1 VSGLLE
7 PGAHRAAELTGDAV
21 IVEAMLRVEVAWLRA
36 LASVGAATAEQAEVV
51 AAAAAQWEPDLKLLA
66 EISEESGNPVVA
78 LVVWLRDVIRDS
90 TADRG
95 SDSVAG
101 QAAALVHRGLTSQDV
116 LDTALMLIARAAL
129 HRMAADLTETASVLA
144 ELAARHRSTV
154 MAGRTI
160 TQHAVPITFGLV
172 AAQWLTAVLDV
183 SDGVRRVD
191 EALPVQCGGAAG
203 TLSLAAELVDEPVV
217 AARHLAGELALAAPD
232 LPWHT
237 RRRPITELADALVS
251 VTDVLGLV
259 AGQVLLLSRPEIGEL
274 SEGSPPGRGGS
285 STMPHKRNP
294 VLAVLVRSAALQAP
308 LLAAQ
313 MHLAAVEA
321 MDQRPDGAWHTEWPS
336 FRRLLELAVTA
347 TGQARELV
355 TGLQV
360 HDDVMQRRAALH
372 VRSLLAERYGSADA
386 VPPDAE
392 PGDYLG
398 ATSVFVDA
406 ALARHGGT
414 GEGGH
419 E

>member
-1 VSGLLE
+1 MSGLLE
-7 PGAHRAAELTGDAV
+7 PGAHRAAELTGDRAV
-21 IVEAMLRVEVAWLRA
+21 VEAMLRVEVAWLRT
-36 LASVGAATAEQAEVV
+36 LAAAGAATAEQAEVV
-51 AAAAAQWEPDLKLLA
+51 AAAAARWEPDLALLA
-66 EISEESGNPVVA
+66 EVSEESGNPVVA
-78 LVVWLRDVIRDS
+78 LVVWLRDVVRDS
-90 TADRG
+90 SHDT
-95 SDSVAG
+95 DSGAVAG

-116 LDTALMLIARAAL
+116 LDTALVLIARTAL
-129 HRMAADLTETASVLA
+129 RRVAADLTETAATLA
-144 ELAARHRSTV
+144 DIAARHRSTV
-154 MAGRTI
+154 MAGRTL

-172 AAQWLTAVLDV
+172 AAQWLTAILDA
-183 SDGVRRVD
+183 SDGVHRVD

-203 TLSLAAELVDEPVV
+203 TLSLAADLVDDPVV
-217 AARHLAGELALAAPD
+217 AVRRLAGELGLAAPD

-237 RRRPITELADALVS
+237 RRRPITGLADALVT

-259 AGQVLLLSRPEIGEL
+259 AGQVLLLARPEIGEL

-308 LLAAQ
+308 LLVAQ
-313 MHLAAVEA
+313 VHLAAVEA
-321 MDQRPDGAWHTEWPS
+321 IDQRPDGAWHTEWPCL
-336 FRRLLELAVTA
+336 RRLLELAVTA

-355 TGLQV
+355 SGLQV

-392 PGDYLG
+392 PSDYLG
-398 ATSVFVDA
+398 ATSAFIDA
-406 ALARHGGT
+406 ALERHGAT
-414 GEGGH
+414 VGGDH